1 MLTCVNRRAAPGANN
16 NLMAATA
23 HVLADGRSVTL
34 RPVTVQDEA
43 AERRF
48 FARLSPRTREL
59 RFHHWGDAPDNA
71 LAHFYTHVDHR
82 AHEAFVCEHA
92 GEIVGEARYVA
103 HRDGTGAE
111 FAVVVADDWRHT
123 GVAQRLMRALIEAAR
138 SRGLRSL
145 EGLVRCDNSAMLRF
159 VKRLGFDSE
168 PLPAQP
174 ATVRVVKRL

>member
-1 MLTCVNRRAAPGANN
+1 MAAPGI
-16 NLMAATA
+16 A

-34 RPVTVQDEA
+34 RPVTAQDEA

-59 RFHHWGDAPDNA
+59 RFHHWGDAPNAA

-82 AHEAFVCEHA
+82 RHEAFVCEHG

-103 HRDGTGAE
+103 HRGGTGAE
-111 FAVVVADDWRHT
+111 FAIVVADDWRHT
-123 GVAQRLMRALIEAAR
+123 GVAPRLMRALIDAAS
-138 SRGLRSL
+138 SRGFGSL
-145 EGLVRCDNSAMLRF
+145 EGLVRADNSAMLRF
-159 VKRLGFDSE
+159 VKRFGFDSE
-168 PLPAQP
+168 SVPAQP